1 MRRVLWPATL
11 VVTFLIGW
19 AAAGITRYGPWAT
32 TPETAGLRETV
43 HRQQQQ
49 LATLQARLHA
59 RESLAEERSPS
70 GSASPGGAS
79 RPRSSDVM
87 RAAVTDGRATLEPG
101 SRGGATAA
109 APSASSKTSTPAPP
123 PTLEA
128 ALDRFYKYLEATSA
142 GNTGEGRERWQRARQ
157 LVEDLRAMG
166 DVGAQALMS
175 VLAGGTDS
183 DERRAAARL
192 LGQLQV
198 SESLP
203 MLKDIIEKDS
213 DVLLRRA
220 AASGLR
226 QLQTP
231 ESIPV
236 MERILGNPNEDRL
249 VRLSAA
255 YGLAEAGQAQGV
267 AGLTQIFVESTPDGR
282 DRDMAFRALAALDDN
297 RALPFMRQVVASQ
310 TEPSYR
316 LRAIRYLT
324 TQGDQQSLATLQVL
338 MNSPS
343 EQPSIRD
350 AAAHAYRTIGGK

>member
-1 MRRVLWPATL
+1 MRRLLWPAVL
-11 VVTFLIGW
+11 GVTFLIGW
-19 AAAGITRYGPWAT
+19 AAASVTRYEPWTA
-32 TPETAGLRETV
+32 PEVAELRETV
-43 HRQQQQ
+43 SRQQQQ
-49 LATLQARLHA
+49 VATLQARLHA
-59 RESLAEERSPS
+59 RESLAAERSS
-70 GSASPGGAS
+70 SESASPS
-79 RPRSSDVM
+79 RGRTSDVM
-87 RAAVTDGRATLEPG
+87 NTTVTNARTGPEGQFR
-101 SRGGATAA
+101 RGTAA
-109 APSASSKTSTPAPP
+109 AATRPESLPKTTTGSPQTI
-123 PTLEA
+123 EA
-128 ALDRFYKYLEATSA
+128 ALDRFYKYLEATSG
-142 GNTGEGRERWQRARQ
+142 GNAGEGRERWQRARQ

-198 SESLP
+198 PQSLGL
-203 MLKDIIEKDS
+203 LKDIIEKDD

-220 AASGLR
+220 AASGIR

-236 MERILGNPNEDRL
+236 MERIIANPNEDRF

-267 AGLTQIFVESTPDGR
+267 AGLAQIFAESTADGR
-282 DRDMAFRALAALDDN
+282 GRDMAFRALAALDDD
-297 RALPFMRQVVASQ
+297 RALPFMRSVVASQ
-310 TEPSYR
+310 SEPTYR

-324 TQGDQQSLATLQVL
+324 VQGDQQSLGTLQVL
-338 MNSPS
+338 MNSPN

-350 AAAHAYRTIGGK
+350 AAAHAYRSIGGK

>member
-1 MRRVLWPATL
+1 
-11 VVTFLIGW
+11 
-19 AAAGITRYGPWAT
+19 
-32 TPETAGLRETV
+32 
-43 HRQQQQ
+43 
-49 LATLQARLHA
+49 
-59 RESLAEERSPS
+59 
-70 GSASPGGAS
+70 
-79 RPRSSDVM
+79 M
-87 RAAVTDGRATLEPG
+87 RAGVTDGRATPDPG
-101 SRGGATAA
+101 SRGGAAA
-109 APSASSKTSTPAPP
+109 AATSAPSKSGTPAPAA
-123 PTLEA
+123 TLEA

-142 GNTGEGRERWQRARQ
+142 GNAGEGRERRQRARQ

-192 LGQLQV
+192 LGQLQAAQ
-198 SESLP
+198 SLP
-203 MLKDIIEKDS
+203 LLKDIIDKDS

-236 MERILGNPNEDRL
+236 MEHILANAHEDRF

-267 AGLTQIFVESTPDGR
+267 AGLSQIFVESTADGR
-282 DRDMAFRALAALDDN
+282 GRDMAFRALMALDDN

-310 TEPSYR
+310 SEPTYR
-316 LRAIRYLT
+316 LRAIRYLSM
-324 TQGDQQSLATLQVL
+324 QGDQQSLATLRVL
-338 MNSPS
+338 MNSPN

-350 AAAHAYRTIGGK
+350 AAANAYRTIGGK

>member
-1 MRRVLWPATL
+1 MRHVLWPAAL
-11 VVTFLIGW
+11 IVTFLIGW

-32 TPETAGLRETV
+32 SETAELRETV
-43 HRQQQQ
+43 RRQQQQ

-59 RESLAEERSPS
+59 RESLAEERSAS
-70 GSASPGGAS
+70 GNASLGSAS
-79 RPRSSDVM
+79 RTRSSDVM

-101 SRGGATAA
+101 SRGGAAA
-109 APSASSKTSTPAPP
+109 AATSAPSKSGMPAPA

-142 GNTGEGRERWQRARQ
+142 GNAGEGRERWQRARQ

-166 DVGAQALMS
+166 DDVGAQALMS

-183 DERRAAARL
+183 GERRAAARL
-192 LGQLQV
+192 LGQLQAAQ
-198 SESLP
+198 SLP
-203 MLKDIIEKDS
+203 LLKDIIDKDN

-231 ESIPV
+231 DSIPV
-236 MERILGNPNEDRL
+236 MEHILANPHEDRF

-267 AGLTQIFVESTPDGR
+267 AGLSQIFVESTADGR
-282 DRDMAFRALAALDDN
+282 GRDMAFRALMALDDN
-297 RALPFMRQVVASQ
+297 RAITFMRQVVASQ
-310 TEPSYR
+310 SEPTYR
-316 LRAIRYLT
+316 LRAIRYLSM
-324 TQGDQQSLATLQVL
+324 QGDQQSLATLRVL

-350 AAAHAYRTIGGK
+350 AAANAYRTIGGK

>member
-1 MRRVLWPATL
+1 MRRLLWPAAL
-11 VVTFLIGW
+11 IVTFLLGW
-19 AAAGITRYGPWAT
+19 VAAGATRFTPWA
-32 TPETAGLRETV
+32 PSEIVELRETV
-43 HRQQQQ
+43 SRQQQQ
-49 LATLQARLHA
+49 VATLQARLYA
-59 RESLAEERSPS
+59 RESLASAKSPAGES
-70 GSASPGGAS
+70 AASPGTASASDALNASIAGA
-79 RPRSSDVM
+79 RPAGGRSAS
-87 RAAVTDGRATLEPG
+87 AAGAVTRP
-101 SRGGATAA
+101 
-109 APSASSKTSTPAPP
+109 PSTTPKVTPATPQ
-123 PTLEA
+123 TVEA

-142 GNTGEGRERWQRARQ
+142 SNTGEGRERWQRARQ
-157 LVEDLRAMG
+157 VVEDLRAMG

-198 SESLP
+198 PQSLP
-203 MLKDIIEKDS
+203 MLKDIIEKDD

-220 AASGLR
+220 AAAGMR

-236 MERILGNPNEDRL
+236 MEHILANPNEDRF

-255 YGLAEAGQAQGV
+255 YGLAEAGQPQGV
-267 AGLTQIFVESTPDGR
+267 AGLTQIFVESTADGR
-282 DRDMAFRALAALDDN
+282 GRDMAFRALAALDDN
-297 RALPFMRQVVASQ
+297 RALPFMRSVVASQ
-310 TEPSYR
+310 SEPTYR

-324 TQGDQQSLATLQVL
+324 AQGDQQSLGTLQVV

-350 AAAHAYRTIGGK
+350 AAAHAYRTIGGR

>member
-1 MRRVLWPATL
+1 MRRVLWPAAL

-19 AAAGITRYGPWAT
+19 AAAGITRYGPWPT
-32 TPETAGLRETV
+32 TPGTAELRETV
-43 HRQQQQ
+43 QRQQQQ

-59 RESLAEERSPS
+59 RESLAEERSSS
-70 GSASPGGAS
+70 GSASPGAAS
-79 RPRSSDVM
+79 RARSDVM

-101 SRGGATAA
+101 SRGGAAA
-109 APSASSKTSTPAPP
+109 AATSPSSKTSSPAPP

-166 DVGAQALMS
+166 DVGAEALMS

-198 SESLP
+198 PQSLP
-203 MLKDIIEKDS
+203 MLKDIIEKDN

-231 ESIPV
+231 ESVPV
-236 MERILGNPNEDRL
+236 MEHILGNPNEDRL
-249 VRLSAA
+249 VRLSVA
-255 YGLAEAGQAQGV
+255 YGLAEAGSWPRRRSRRTGS
-267 AGLTQIFVESTPDGR
+267 G
-282 DRDMAFRALAALDDN
+282 
-297 RALPFMRQVVASQ
+297 
-310 TEPSYR
+310 PS
-316 LRAIRYLT
+316 
-324 TQGDQQSLATLQVL
+324 AT
-338 MNSPS
+338 
-343 EQPSIRD
+343 
-350 AAAHAYRTIGGK
+350 